1 MIQAADTALARLRT
15 LCLAMPGAEE
25 RTLHRAPVFL
35 VAEDK
40 AFAYFWHDHHG
51 DGETVAVVRT
61 TGADEQQMLI
71 GSDPDLYRLPAEL
84 GAFGWVAMRLTGTDL
99 DWDRVGDR
107 VAVSWELAAPR
118 DLLEAGGR

>member
-1 MIQAADTALARLRT
+1 MTQDAETALARLRD
-15 LCLAMPGAEE
+15 LCLAMPGTAE
-25 RTLHRAPVFL
+25 RVSHRSPVFV

-40 AFAYFWHDHHG
+40 MFAYFWHDHHG

-61 TGADEQQMLI
+61 TGAEEQRMLI
-71 GSDPDLYRLPAEL
+71 DGEPELYSLPAEL
-84 GAFGWVAMRLTGTDL
+84 AAFGWIAIRLSGAAT

>member
-1 MIQAADTALARLRT
+1 MTQDAQTALARLRD
-15 LCLAMPGAEE
+15 LCLAMPGAKES
-25 RTLHRAPVFL
+25 LSHRAPVFV

-40 AFAYFWHDHHG
+40 VFAYFWHDHHG

-61 TGADEQQMLI
+61 TGAREQHTLI
-71 GSDPDLYRLPAEL
+71 EGDPDFYRMPAEL
-84 GAFGWVAMRLTGTDL
+84 GAFGWVAMRLIRADP